1 MAQKNQ
7 HERIKCVFASMVL
20 GVSILFTCFMYF
32 LNTLKSNSSSI
43 YFWRNYKQP
52 SYLTTISFKVIHGN
66 FEGYRDQIVNNR
78 TILKKGNI
86 VHIVQRQYN
95 SKPITTIMSNITQ
108 KRYFLCNGP
117 TGRLGNQL
125 FDFASSLGMANT
137 CKYV

>member
-1 MAQKNQ
+1 MLEVTFRKY
-7 HERIKCVFASMVL
+7 RL
-20 GVSILFTCFMYF
+20 ILDYF
-32 LNTLKSNSSSI
+32 VHLECLE

-52 SYLTTISFKVIHGN
+52 SYLTTMSFKVNGN

-86 VHIVQRQYN
+86 VHVVQRQN
-95 SKPITTIMSNITQ
+95 NKNKHITTIMSNITQ

-125 FDFASSLGMANT
+125 FDFASSLRIANT
-137 CKYV
+137 CKYVCHTIYPSTSKVVRH